1 MHTRLTSTSY
11 YDLNRDRL
19 FDQYSTFSSNDIH
32 GVWSRETLRNR
43 DPGTACDIGA
53 GSGRDANWLAENGWE
68 VVAVE
73 PSKLRHLAEQ
83 KSHSRVVWLDDALPG
98 LKKLRA
104 LGHRYDL
111 ILLSGVWQHVPVK
124 QRERAFRIL
133 CEMLNPS
140 GLLVVS
146 LRLGDD
152 ETERQERGFFSIN
165 SDELIQLANQH
176 AVGHRASYRNQPDLT
191 RKHVRWDWQIF
202 EMPDDG
208 TGNLPLLRH
217 IIVNDNKS
225 SSYKL
230 GLLRTLVKLAETA
243 PGLVTKR
250 TDDYVEIPFGA
261 VGLYW
266 IKLFQPLLLERKLRQ
281 RPGSGGYGFGGE
293 SFYKLADVAPNDL
306 SLGYRFDEDRANII
320 RTAIADACKNIK
332 RMPAHFITY
341 PGDSNRNVFEC
352 DYSSVRQRA
361 GSIVLSKEYLGGFGT
376 FRVPALLWQ
385 TLGQFACWLDPAL
398 VREWRQLISPWQS
411 DRQFVAADDR
421 AFEWAQS
428 PRETTVV
435 ASRAHEVREAGFP
448 LECVWSAKRLVRR
461 SRIEIDH
468 CFPWSRWPNNDLWNL
483 LPTKA
488 KVNQNKSDRLPT
500 AEILEDAHERI
511 VDWWRKAWIDTPK
524 EEQFFLEAGYSL
536 PGLSSERP
544 SLDEIHTATHHQ
556 RRRLKQDQQIPEWLY
571 LNQAVK
577 DLPTKY

>member
-1 MHTRLTSTSY
+1 MAGTSY
-11 YDLNRDRL
+11 YDQNRDRL
-19 FDQYSTFSSNDIH
+19 FDQYSAVSADAIH
-32 GVWSRETLRNR
+32 GIWARKALRDRE
-43 DPGTACDIGA
+43 PGTACDIGA
-53 GSGRDANWLAENGWE
+53 GSGRDANWLAEIGWE
-68 VVAVE
+68 VIAVE
-73 PSKLRHLAEQ
+73 PSKLRLLAEQ
-83 KSHSRVVWLDDALPG
+83 RSHSRVTWLDDSLPG

-104 LGHRYDL
+104 LGHRFDL
-111 ILLSGVWQHVPVK
+111 ILLNGIWQHIASK
-124 QRERAFRIL
+124 QRGRAFRIL

-140 GLLVVS
+140 GLLAIS
-146 LRLGDD
+146 LRHGDN
-152 ETERQERGFFSIN
+152 ETERLERGFFSVN

-176 AVGHRASYRNQPDLT
+176 AISHRGSYRNQLDLS
-191 RKHVRWDWQIF
+191 RKHIRWDWQIF
-202 EMPDDG
+202 EMPDDV

-266 IKLFQPLLLERKLRQ
+266 IRLFQPLILDRKLRQ
-281 RPGSGGYGFGGE
+281 SPGSGGYGFARE
-293 SFYKLADVAPNDL
+293 AFYKLADISPNDL
-306 SLGYRFDEDRANII
+306 SLGYRFDDDRANIV

-352 DYSSVRQRA
+352 DYEGVKKRP
-361 GSIVLSKEYLGGFGT
+361 GSIVLSKEYLSGFGT
-376 FRVPALLWQ
+376 FRVPSLLWQ
-385 TLGQFACWLDPAL
+385 TLGQFSCWLDPAI
-398 VREWRQLISPWQS
+398 VREWRQLILPWQS
-411 DRQFVAADDR
+411 AGQFVAADDH

-428 PRETTVV
+428 VRETTAV
-435 ASRAHEVREAGFP
+435 ASRAQEMREAGFP
-448 LECVWSAKRLVRR
+448 LECIWSATRLGRR
-461 SRIEIDH
+461 SRLEIDH

-483 LPTKA
+483 LPTRA
-488 KVNQNKSDRLPT
+488 AINQDKSDRLPT
-500 AEILEDAHERI
+500 AETLEEAHERI

-544 SLDEIHTATHHQ
+544 TLDEIHTATHHQ

-571 LNQAVK
+571 LNQALK
-577 DLPTKY
+577 NLDQRP